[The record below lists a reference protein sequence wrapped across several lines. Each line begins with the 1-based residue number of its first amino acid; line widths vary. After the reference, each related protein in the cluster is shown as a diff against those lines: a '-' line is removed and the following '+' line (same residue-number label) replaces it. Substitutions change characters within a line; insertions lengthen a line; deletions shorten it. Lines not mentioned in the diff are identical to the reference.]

1 MKPALFLLLLMIA
14 TMVGQPALAG
24 DVIGVRKIA
33 VASPQRGKAL
43 AVTIWYPARKG
54 GKETL
59 IGDNKLFKGTPAF
72 GDAPVAPG
80 HHPLILISHGSGAR
94 IENLGWLAAG
104 LVEAGFIVAGPNHPG
119 TTSGD
124 STPIDT
130 PKLWERT
137 QDLSII
143 LTALTSDP
151 QWKGLIAEEKIGVLG
166 FSLGGAAAM
175 EISGARADLEAYAR
189 YCDTYR
195 AMADCM
201 WFAGGKGYVEGKAV
215 ATEKVD
221 LRKIDKNRFEQSNL
235 DPRIRAAVLVD
246 PSLAQA
252 YVAESLKQIAIPL
265 HFINLG
271 RPRTIPVAVIAD
283 KLAKLVPNSTYTQ
296 VDDAVH
302 FSFLAEC
309 QAGGAEFLK
318 SLGDADR
325 LCDDGGVR
333 SRADIHTQ
341 LRAMIAEAFTKSL
354 DTAM

>member
-1 MKPALFLLLLMIA
+1 MKAAFFLLFLIIA
-14 TMVGQPALAG
+14 ATASKPVLAG
-24 DVIGVRKIA
+24 DPVGVRKIA
-33 VASPQRGKAL
+33 VASSQRGKDL

-59 IGDNKLFKGTPAF
+59 IGDNKLFKGTLAF
-72 GDAPVAPG
+72 ADAPAAPG
-80 HHPLILISHGSGAR
+80 LHPLILISHGSGAR
-94 IENLGWLAAG
+94 IENLGWLAAD

-143 LTALTSDP
+143 LTALTGDP
-151 QWKGLIAEEKIGVLG
+151 QWKDLIAEERIGVLG

-175 EISGARADLEAYAR
+175 EISGARADLEAYAH
-189 YCDTYR
+189 YCDTYTT
-195 AMADCM
+195 MADCM

-215 ATEKVD
+215 ASEKVD
-221 LRKIDKNRFEQSNL
+221 LRKVDKDSFEQSNL
-235 DPRIRAAVLVD
+235 DPRIKAAVLVD
-246 PSLAQA
+246 PALAQA
-252 YVAESLKQIAIPL
+252 YVAESLKQIAIPM

-271 RPRTIPVAVIAD
+271 RPETIPVAVVAD
-283 KLAKLVPNSTYTQ
+283 DLAKLVPKGTYAQ

-309 QAGGAEFLK
+309 QAGGAGLLK
-318 SLGDADR
+318 SLGDADH

-333 SRADIHTQ
+333 SRADIHAQ
-341 LRAMIAEAFTKSL
+341 LRVMITDAFSKSL
-354 DTAM
+354 GSGM